1 MQIQGLSLIQME
13 IADQLWSLDSEQD
26 VQLWI
31 QSLPTKR
38 LRQMAISI
46 YNLILIEAIDEEL
59 DFDDMSLANEVI
71 EMVK

>member
-26 VQLWI
+26 VQRWI

>member
-1 MQIQGLSLIQME
+1 
-13 IADQLWSLDSEQD
+13 
-26 VQLWI
+26 
-31 QSLPTKR
+31 
-38 LRQMAISI
+38 MAISI

>member
-1 MQIQGLSLIQME
+1 ME

>member
-13 IADQLWSLDSEQD
+13 IADQLWSMDSEQD